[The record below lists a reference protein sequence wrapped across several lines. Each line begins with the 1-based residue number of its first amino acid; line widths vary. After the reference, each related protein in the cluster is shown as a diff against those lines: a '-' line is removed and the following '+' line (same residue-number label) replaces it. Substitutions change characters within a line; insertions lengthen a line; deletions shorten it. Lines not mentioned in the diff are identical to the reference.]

1 MTPAEKEGEQLKQ
14 RLKNGVMGELAQEK
28 LINYF
33 SPIYYVEYEETL
45 PGELFP
51 RIQRFGFYQRGAK
64 KEALEIF
71 ERNADAKRVIEKSM
85 YSGKE
90 TVIKERG
97 TA

>member
-1 MTPAEKEGEQLKQ
+1 MTPAEKEVESLKQ
-14 RLKNGVMGELAQEK
+14 RLKGGVINELQQER

-45 PGELFP
+45 PGELLP
-51 RIQRFGFYQRGAK
+51 HIQRFGFYQRGAK

-71 ERNADAKRVIEKSM
+71 ERNPDAKRVIEKSM

-90 TVIKERG
+90 TILIER
-97 TA
+97 

>member
-1 MTPAEKEGEQLKQ
+1 M
-14 RLKNGVMGELAQEK
+14 NELQQER

-51 RIQRFGFYQRGAK
+51 HIQRFGFYQRGAK

-71 ERNADAKRVIEKSM
+71 ERNAVLALLVSSAARNFASSCSFSSTRLVTSF
-85 YSGKE
+85 S
-90 TVIKERG
+90 T
-97 TA
+97 

>member
-1 MTPAEKEGEQLKQ
+1 MTPAEKEVEQLKQ

-33 SPIYYVEYEETL
+33 SPIYYVEYEEML

-51 RIQRFGFYQRGAK
+51 HIQRFGFYQRGAK

-97 TA
+97 AA